1 MPVINTKRLMILGY
15 GTIIL
20 LMALVIII
28 SLDQMNLSFLRIQ
41 QVVNTNNYKTSLV
54 SRMLIS
60 ARERTMSI
68 QKIASLDDPFKRDD
82 EFMTFNRYGAKFIE
96 SREELKRLELS
107 DVELELL
114 EAQGKI
120 TQEVVVPLQRQ
131 IADLALTDRVEEA
144 RALLQTEAITSQ
156 NKVFDKLYL
165 LLNHVEKSSAQ
176 AVQDVSDNQQKS
188 KTKLILIL
196 FVIIICS
203 IIVSWYVIR
212 RSGITEKQLYREKE
226 RAQVTLQSIG
236 DGVIRTDAQGKIE
249 YMNTV
254 AEGLTGYSCEE
265 VRGQII
271 ENIFPISSDL
281 QDIKFFNPVHDVIN
295 KKVTQISDGHAI
307 LTNAHKREFAI
318 EYIASPINDSSKEVI
333 GIVLV
338 FRDVTSMRAM
348 ANQLGYQATH
358 DGLTGL
364 INRNEFENRI
374 ELALQSARIDDVE
387 HSMCYLDL
395 DQFKIVND
403 TCGHVAGDE
412 LLRQLSKL
420 LKQEI
425 REGDT
430 LARLGGDEFGVLY
443 LNCMMQKAQSLAEN
457 LQRTI
462 NDFKFNWNNKSFTVG
477 VSAGIVQIN
486 KHGNLNSL
494 LSAADSA
501 CYIAKDKGRNRIHC
515 YHENDNELIEREGQ
529 MQWVHRISKALEENR
544 FVLYCQP
551 ICNIA
556 LSNCNHYEILVRL
569 IDEEEKINPPMAFIP
584 AAERYNMMS
593 LIDSWIFKK
602 SLKIISN
609 LLCTTDIG
617 TKPVFAIN
625 LSAQSL
631 CDDEFLSLV
640 QLQFT
645 EHNIDPSY
653 ICFEITE
660 TSAIVN
666 LTRAQHFINTLKKIG
681 VRFSLDDFG
690 SGLSSFA
697 YLKNLPVDYLKID
710 GAFVRDI
717 IKDPIDLALVE
728 SINQVGHI
736 MGIKTIAEYVED
748 YDIYEKLKGIGVDY
762 AQGYYVSQPVLL
774 KGINLNE
781 SDYLRDKKA
790 CTE

>member
-1 MPVINTKRLMILGY
+1 MPAINTKRLMILGF

-20 LMALVIII
+20 LMVLVIVIA
-28 SLDQMNLSFLRIQ
+28 LDQMNLSFLRIQ

-68 QKIASLDDPFKRDD
+68 QKIASLDDPFERDD
-82 EFMTFNRYGAKFIE
+82 EFMVFNRYGAKFVE
-96 SREELKRLELS
+96 SREELKRLDLS
-107 DVELELL
+107 DEELQLL

-120 TQEVVVPLQRQ
+120 TEEVVVPLQRK
-131 IADLALTDRVEEA
+131 IVNLAMTERIEEA
-144 RALLQTEAITSQ
+144 RELLQTKAIKSQ

-176 AVQDVSDNQQKS
+176 AVLDVSDNQQDS
-188 KTKLILIL
+188 KAKLIFIL
-196 FVIIICS
+196 VIIILCS

-212 RSGITEKQLYREKE
+212 RTGLTEKQLYREKE
-226 RAQVTLQSIG
+226 KAQVTLQSIG
-236 DGVIRTDAQGKIE
+236 DGVIRTDALGMIE

-254 AEGLTGYSCEE
+254 AENLTGYSCKEAC
-265 VRGQII
+265 GQFL
-271 ENIFPISSDL
+271 EKIFPISSEL
-281 QDIKFFNPVHDVIN
+281 HDIKLFNPVFDVTH
-295 KKVTQISDGHAI
+295 KKVTQISDGHAS
-307 LTNAHKREFAI
+307 LTNANEREFSI
-318 EYIASPINDSSKEVI
+318 EYIASPINDSSKEII

-358 DGLTGL
+358 DALTGL
-364 INRNEFENRI
+364 INRSEFETRI
-374 ELALQSARIDDVE
+374 ELALQSARIDEVE

-425 REGDT
+425 RKGDT

-443 LNCMMQKAQSLAEN
+443 LNCVIQKAQSLADN
-457 LQRTI
+457 LRRTI

-477 VSAGIVQIN
+477 VSVGIVQIN
-486 KHGNLNSL
+486 RHGNLNSI

-515 YHENDNELIEREGQ
+515 YHEDDNELIEREGQ
-529 MQWVHRISKALEENR
+529 TQWVHRIGKALEENR

-551 ICNIA
+551 IYNIA

-584 AAERYNMMS
+584 AAERYNMMN

-609 LLCTTDIG
+609 LLSTTEHS
-617 TKPVFAIN
+617 TKPMFAIN

-631 CDDEFLSLV
+631 CDDEFLNLV
-640 QLQFT
+640 QQQFT
-645 EHNIDPSY
+645 ENNLAPNY

-681 VRFSLDDFG
+681 VKFSLDDFG

-736 MGIKTIAEYVED
+736 MGIKTIAEYVENN
-748 YDIYEKLKGIGVDY
+748 DIYEKLKDIGVDY
-762 AQGYYVSQPVLL
+762 AQGYYISKPVPLED
-774 KGINLNE
+774 IDLNE
-781 SDYLRDKKA
+781 PDYLS
-790 CTE
+790 